1 MKPKNPQ
8 KNVANDAKL
17 DADCQRV
24 MAQCRAFFGVDELTP
39 ETAEL
44 AARNI
49 TRTLSSVHGRER
61 RRIESQIIS
70 ALESIQG
77 ITRRLGDEQAKVG
90 AEIHALSARR
100 QVASCYA
107 NGGRHIARNKI

>member
-1 MKPKNPQ
+1 MKLKNQQ
-8 KNVANDAKL
+8 KTLEHDAGL
-17 DADCQRV
+17 DADCQRAL
-24 MAQCRAFFGVDELTP
+24 AQCRAFFGVDELTP

-49 TRTLSSVHGRER
+49 TRTLSNLHGQDR

-77 ITRRLGDEQAKVG
+77 VARRLADEQAKVG
-90 AEIHALSARR
+90 VEIHAMSVRR
-100 QVASCYA
+100 QVTSCYA
-107 NGGRHIARNKI
+107 NGGHHIARNKI